1 MSPLLIAL
9 GLVGGAVLV
18 AALARAGSARG
29 QPRRTALVWGCGGT
43 RLSPRMEY
51 TATSY
56 AEPLTRVFD
65 DVLRPEHD
73 VDVTHHAESR
83 YLVESV
89 RYRQRVA
96 DRIEARL
103 YPPLLAA
110 APGGASGRAACRTAA
125 CTATW
130 PTDWSA
136 CSVVLIAVG
145 VTA

>member
-18 AALARAGSARG
+18 TVVVRGLGSG

-43 RLSPRMEY
+43 RLSPRMQY
-51 TATSY
+51 TATAY

-73 VDVTHHAESR
+73 INITHHVESR

-89 RYRQRVA
+89 TYRQRVS
-96 DRIEARL
+96 DRIENRL

-110 APGGASGRAACRTAA
+110 VSYTH
-125 CTATW
+125 
-130 PTDWSA
+130 
-136 CSVVLIAVG
+136 
-145 VTA
+145 